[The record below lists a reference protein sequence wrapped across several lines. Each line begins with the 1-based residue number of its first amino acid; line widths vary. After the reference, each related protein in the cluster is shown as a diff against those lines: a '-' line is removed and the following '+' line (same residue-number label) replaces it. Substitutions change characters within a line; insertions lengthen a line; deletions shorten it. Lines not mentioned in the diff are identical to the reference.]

1 MLEGKACLLREK
13 GLAKKPN
20 KTNRLTRQKED
31 ILWEC
36 GQLGDKTPKS
46 FSATFWWQLTQ
57 RFGLQGRQEHHS
69 MRVEDFLFK
78 INSESVLTLSWSFF
92 QILVKPLYFTYQ
104 NPLTKFYVN

>member
-1 MLEGKACLLREK
+1 MLEGKAGLLREK
-13 GLAKKPN
+13 GLAKKSN
-20 KTNRLTRQKED
+20 KTNRLTRQEED

-36 GQLGDKTPKS
+36 GQLGDKAPKS
-46 FSATFWWQLTQ
+46 CSATFWWQLTQ